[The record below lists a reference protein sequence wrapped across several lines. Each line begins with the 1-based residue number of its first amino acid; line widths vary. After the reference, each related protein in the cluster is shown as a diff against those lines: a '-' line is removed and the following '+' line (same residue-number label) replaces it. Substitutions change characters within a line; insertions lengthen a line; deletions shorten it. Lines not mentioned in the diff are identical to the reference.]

1 VYLNKKDQ
9 TPTKQCKPCRGVW
22 FRLFF
27 IFNST
32 GLILA
37 DGQLHHVCVTWESSS
52 GDVNVY
58 KDGALSEILVDVQ
71 TGTQIKDGGIWVIG
85 QDQDSPGGGFQ
96 AKDSFKGILTEVN
109 IWNRTLGSDEIE
121 SFAKDCDSLVQGNY
135 KAYSDFNIS
144 SATELIK
151 LSCCPLAP
159 LPEA

>member
-144 SATELIK
+144 SATELII

>member
-1 VYLNKKDQ
+1 M
-9 TPTKQCKPCRGVW
+9 W

-96 AKDSFKGILTEVN
+96 AKDSFNGILTEVN

>member
-1 VYLNKKDQ
+1 M
-9 TPTKQCKPCRGVW
+9 
-22 FRLFF
+22 
-27 IFNST
+27 
-32 GLILA
+32 ILA

-58 KDGALSEILVDVQ
+58 KDGALSEILVDIQ

-109 IWNRTLGSDEIE
+109 IWNRTHGSDEIE

-151 LSCCPLAP
+151 PSCCPLAP